1 MKKAGGAMTMETLR
15 KIIIG
20 IAISSIM
27 MLSVPSADASISR
40 LYVGE
45 LDSQF
50 MAGVDAKTEFDGF
63 FVGGDI
69 RTVIRKA
76 VMNEDDRTVGFL
88 PDRTDYK
95 LMAGVN
101 FEDGWSVE
109 LSHVCYHRVI
119 SSTDLTMY
127 ATAKVNEIENTDI
140 ITIKCMF

>member
-1 MKKAGGAMTMETLR
+1 MTMGTFK
-15 KIIIG
+15 KIIISV
-20 IAISSIM
+20 AVSVM
-27 MLSVPSADASISR
+27 VMLSVSSAEASISR

-50 MAGVDAKTEFDGF
+50 MAGVDAKTEFDSF
-63 FVGGDI
+63 FIGGDV

-76 VMNEDDRTVGFL
+76 VMNSDDRTVGFL

-127 ATAKVNEIENTDI
+127 TNAKINEIENTDI
-140 ITIKCMF
+140 ITIKYIF